1 MSQPCFVATLFTFLS
16 ILGRTSNGQLPKVR
30 LYSALIVGSARR
42 VTKPYHLNFGFTS
55 LLASSTGY
63 PRKMTTKI
71 DDAAA
76 RRLEMSGEDLKGCEE
91 EKARLK
97 KENQELRQENQL
109 LKQRLG
115 ASGVVLG
122 EQGNVIGQMAQ
133 TLGTQQSL
141 LDHGVQ
147 ISELKKANDELKKAN
162 DELRAVNQRLL
173 KENQELKRL

>member
-1 MSQPCFVATLFTFLS
+1 MSQPRFVASLFTILS
-16 ILGRTSNGQLPKVR
+16 ILGRTVGQLPKGR
-30 LYSALIVGSARR
+30 LYSAVSPLTAGSARR
-42 VTKPYHLNFGFTS
+42 GTKSYHLNFGFTS

-76 RRLEMSGEDLKGCEE
+76 RRFEMSGEDRKGCEE

-122 EQGNVIGQMAQ
+122 VQGNVIGQIAQ

-147 ISELKKANDELKKAN
+147 ISELKKPN